1 MIALKIGKG
10 FNASWLE
17 VELGW
22 GHLWLKVG
30 KVERFW
36 PSQF

>member
-1 MIALKIGKG
+1 MVLLKIGKS
-10 FNASWLE
+10 FE

-36 PSQF
+36 AAER